1 MRRYLYRC
9 PVCRT
14 TSPLTHTPATLAAER
29 DHHRHALHAGH
40 HPDGEK
46 AGEVDRRGRWY
57 ADLDLVARLHAR
69 LTDTYADVHDPKGSG
84 APLWARGLAW
94 LTLTTGAAAALWTT
108 TALLQP

>member
-14 TSPLTHTPATLAAER
+14 TSPLTHHPATLTAER
-29 DHHRHALHAGH
+29 DHHRHTLHAGH

-57 ADLDLVARLHAR
+57 TDLDLITRLHTR
-69 LTDTYADVHDPKGSG
+69 LTDTYADIHDPKGSG
-84 APLWARGLAW
+84 APLWARTLAW
-94 LTLTTGAAAALWTT
+94 LTLTTGAATVLWTT